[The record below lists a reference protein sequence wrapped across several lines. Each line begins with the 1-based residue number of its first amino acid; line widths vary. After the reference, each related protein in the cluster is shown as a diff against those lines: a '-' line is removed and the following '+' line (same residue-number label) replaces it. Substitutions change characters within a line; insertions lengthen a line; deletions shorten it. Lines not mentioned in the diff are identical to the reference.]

1 MPNKIEYIEYLINE
15 LKKYKA
21 LIADLKKEELY
32 ISHIDYDWDENSFI
46 YYDLFDLDEYIYDWM
61 YQFNQNQKKKT
72 K

>member
-1 MPNKIEYIEYLINE
+1 MINKIEYIEYLINE

-32 ISHIDYDWDENSFI
+32 THYIDYDWDENAFI
-46 YYDLFDLDEYIYDWM
+46 DYELFDLDEYIYDWM
-61 YQFNQNQKKKT
+61 CQYNQNQKKKT